1 MNKIGIIGAMEEEV
15 ALLLEKIELEEKVD
29 KAGLEF
35 YVGKLRGKDVIVVK
49 CGVGKVN
56 SAMCTQI
63 LISEFGAEAL
73 VNIGVAGALNDELDV
88 NDIVIS
94 TDAIEYD
101 MDASAF
107 GDPKGTIPRMDCSEF
122 KADERLINAA
132 FDAAVKENKGH
143 NVMKGRIATG
153 DLFVADMETKNELV
167 NDFGGFCCEMEG
179 AAMAHVCYL
188 NKAPYVI
195 IRAMSDKADGSADVT
210 FEEFSKKAAVTSANI
225 VMDMLEMI

>member
-73 VNIGVAGALNDELDV
+73 VNIGVAGALK
-88 NDIVIS
+88 
-94 TDAIEYD
+94 YD

-167 NDFGGFCCEMEG
+167 NDFGGF
-179 AAMAHVCYL
+179 
-188 NKAPYVI
+188 
-195 IRAMSDKADGSADVT
+195 
-210 FEEFSKKAAVTSANI
+210 
-225 VMDMLEMI
+225 

>member
-1 MNKIGIIGAMEEEV
+1 
-15 ALLLEKIELEEKVD
+15 
-29 KAGLEF
+29 
-35 YVGKLRGKDVIVVK
+35 
-49 CGVGKVN
+49 
-56 SAMCTQI
+56 MCTQI
-63 LISEFGAEAL
+63 LISEFGAEALVNIGVAGALNDELDVNDIVISTDAIEYDMDASAFGDPKGTIPGAEAL

-132 FDAAVKENKGH
+132 FEAAVKENKGH

-188 NKAPYVI
+188 NKTPYVI

-210 FEEFSKKAAVTSANI
+210 FEEFSKKAAITSANI
-225 VMDMLEMI
+225 VMDMLETI

>member
-1 MNKIGIIGAMEEEV
+1 MKW
-15 ALLLEKIELEEKVD
+15 KEL
-29 KAGLEF
+29 
-35 YVGKLRGKDVIVVK
+35 
-49 CGVGKVN
+49 
-56 SAMCTQI
+56 QW
-63 LISEFGAEAL
+63 
-73 VNIGVAGALNDELDV
+73 
-88 NDIVIS
+88 
-94 TDAIEYD
+94 
-101 MDASAF
+101 
-107 GDPKGTIPRMDCSEF
+107 SEF

-188 NKAPYVI
+188 NKTPYVI

>member
-1 MNKIGIIGAMEEEV
+1 MKRIGIIGAMEEEV
-15 ALLLEKIELEEKVD
+15 ELLLAKIELEEKVE

-35 YVGKLRGKDVIVVK
+35 YVGNLRGKEVIVVK

-73 VNIGVAGALNDELDV
+73 VNIGVAGALNDELNV

-132 FDAAVKENKGH
+132 FEAAVKENKGH
-143 NVMKGRIATG
+143 NVMKGRVVTG

-188 NKAPYVI
+188 NRTPYVI

-210 FEEFSKKAAVTSANI
+210 FDEFAKLAAVTSANI
-225 VMDMLEMI
+225 VMDMLEII

>member
-1 MNKIGIIGAMEEEV
+1 MNRIGIIGAMDEEV
-15 ALLLEKIELEEKVD
+15 ELLLEKIESDKVTL
-29 KAGLEF
+29 KGGLEF
-35 YVGKLRGKDVIVVK
+35 HEGKIRGKDVIVVK

-56 SAMCTQI
+56 SAMCAQL
-63 LISEFGAEAL
+63 LISEFNAEAL
-73 VNIGVAGALNDELDV
+73 INIGVAGALHDELDV

-122 KADERLINAA
+122 KADKTLADAA
-132 FDAAVKENKGH
+132 YNAAVKENKGH
-143 NVMKGRIATG
+143 NVMRGRIATG
-153 DLFVADMETKNELV
+153 DLFVADMAVKEELV
-167 NDFGGFCCEMEG
+167 NDFGAYCCEMEG

-188 NKAPYVI
+188 NKIPYVI

-210 FEEFSKKAAVTSANI
+210 FDEFSKRAAITSANI
-225 VMDMLEMI
+225 VMDMMETI